1 VLSEASVELRDYLSI
16 LAARRHLVI
25 AVFVVAIA
33 VACAV
38 TLLQPA
44 KWTAVA
50 TLRVEP
56 SASLV
61 GGSVQADDV
70 KYLDRVVNTYSQLAT
85 SPAIGSRVAAELQ
98 LAAPPDIEFEQ
109 VPNTNLV
116 KLKVTTGNRA
126 TAAPAARRVTAL
138 LISQVETLVAA
149 DVSAAERSF
158 LRRTRRLEQEKA
170 QAQAELESLTA
181 VGSETERTL
190 LLRERI
196 NGVSQRLEA
205 LRADHERYQSA
216 REANER
222 AVTLVAAPAAPQSPD
237 NKNLGLALAL
247 AILLASVAGPGLAF
261 LAENLSRRFR
271 SHDEIEASID
281 APVLSAVPA
290 VDGISERALFN
301 GNSPEEDAFH
311 RLRTTLLL
319 HSWGDDGT
327 SDAPRTVLVTSAH
340 PGEGK
345 STVVANLGR
354 SLAESGRPTLLVD
367 ADLRRPVL
375 HELFKVEND
384 LGVSDILRGAGG
396 STRSHRRQLVRTT
409 VIRGLTLLPAGEALD
424 NSASLLAFDSIF
436 SSLLAELGQGHEF
449 VLIDSPAVLSV
460 PDALAISHHVDG
472 VLLVAGS
479 NVRRDALRDAH
490 QQLTRVGATV
500 LGVVVN
506 GAGDPG
512 LYPYV
517 DYGPRTARRG
527 ALGR

>member
-1 VLSEASVELRDYLSI
+1 VFTGASVELRDYLSI

-25 AVFVVAIA
+25 AVFVAAIA

-85 SPAIGSRVAAELQ
+85 SPEMGSRVAAELQ
-98 LAAPPDIEFEQ
+98 LAEPPGIEFAQ

-116 KLKVTTGNRA
+116 KLKVTTDDGA
-126 TAAPAARRVTAL
+126 SAAPAARRVTSL
-138 LISQVETLVAA
+138 LISQVETLAAA

-158 LRRTRRLEQEKA
+158 LRRTKRLELEKA
-170 QAQAELESLTA
+170 QAQAELESLA
-181 VGSETERTL
+181 AAGSDTERML
-190 LLRERI
+190 LLREQI

-222 AVTLVAAPAAPQSPD
+222 AVTLVAEPSPPRSPD
-237 NKNLGLALAL
+237 NRNLKLALAL
-247 AILLASVAGPGLAF
+247 AILLACVAGPGLAF

-271 SHDEIEASID
+271 SHDEIEASVD

-290 VDGISERALFN
+290 VDGISERILFN

-311 RLRTTLLL
+311 RLRTTMLL
-319 HSWGDDGT
+319 HSWGDDGA
-327 SDAPRTVLVTSAH
+327 SGASRTVLVTSAY

-367 ADLRRPVL
+367 ADLRNPVL
-375 HELFKVEND
+375 HELFGVQND
-384 LGVSDILRGAGG
+384 RGLSDILRGSRVA
-396 STRSHRRQLVRTT
+396 TRSHARELLRTT
-409 VIRGLTLLPAGEALD
+409 GIGGLTLLPAGDALR
-424 NSASLLAFDSIF
+424 NSASLLGLDSVF
-436 SSLLAELGQGHEF
+436 SSLLTELGEGHEF

-460 PDALAISHHVDG
+460 PDALAISHSVDG

-490 QQLTRVGATV
+490 QQLTRVGAKV

-517 DYGPRTARRG
+517 DYGPRIPRRG

>member
-1 VLSEASVELRDYLSI
+1 MELRDYLSI
-16 LAARRHLVI
+16 LAARKHLVI
-25 AVFVVAIA
+25 AVFVAAVA

-85 SPAIGSRVAAELQ
+85 SPEMGNRVAAELQ
-98 LAAPPDIEFEQ
+98 LAAPPDIEFAQ

-116 KLKVTTGNRA
+116 KLKVTTGDRDS
-126 TAAPAARRVTAL
+126 AAPAARRVTSL
-138 LISQVETLVAA
+138 LISQVETLAAA

-158 LRRTRRLEQEKA
+158 LDRTRRLELEKA
-170 QAQAELESLTA
+170 QAQAELASLGA
-181 VGSETERTL
+181 GASGSEAERAL
-190 LLRERI
+190 LLREQI
-196 NGVSQRLEA
+196 SGVSQRLEA
-205 LRADHERYQSA
+205 LRADHERYQST

-222 AVTLVAAPAAPQSPD
+222 AVTLVAEPSAPRGPE
-237 NKNLGLALAL
+237 NRNLKLALAL
-247 AILLASVAGPGLAF
+247 AIVFAGVVGAGIAF

-271 SHDEIEASID
+271 SHDEIEASVD

-301 GNSPEEDAFH
+301 GSSPEEAAFH

-319 HSWGDDGT
+319 HSWGDDGA
-327 SDAPRTVLVTSAH
+327 SDAPRTVLVTSAY

-354 SLAESGRPTLLVD
+354 SLAQSGRSTLLVD

-375 HELFKVEND
+375 HEL
-384 LGVSDILRGAGG
+384 LGVQNDGGLSDFLRGTGCL
-396 STRSHRRQLVRTT
+396 TRSRGRQLLQATG
-409 VIRGLTLLPAGEALD
+409 IRGLTLLPAGDALD
-424 NSASLLAFDSIF
+424 SSASLIGLDSVF
-436 SSLLAELGQGHEF
+436 SALVAELGEGHEF

-460 PDALAISHHVDG
+460 PDALAISHNVDG

-490 QQLTRVGATV
+490 QQLTRVGAKV
-500 LGVVVN
+500 LGIVVN

-517 DYGPRTARRG
+517 DYGPRVARRG
-527 ALGR
+527 PLGR